1 MKQFELTNDAVNL
14 LVDLLNEKIEV
25 LNLEHSIGYYLD
37 EEKPL
42 ILEQIGKLQ
51 TLKNYLEAE
60 Q

>member
-1 MKQFELTNDAVNL
+1 MKTLELTNDAVNL

-25 LNLEHSIGYYLD
+25 LNLEHSIGYYPD

-51 TLKNYLEAE
+51 TLRNYLEAE

>member
-1 MKQFELTNDAVNL
+1 MKQFELTQDAVNI
-14 LVDLLNEKIEV
+14 LVDLLNEKIEE
-25 LNLEHSIGYYLD
+25 LNLKHSIGYYSD

-42 ILEQIGKLQ
+42 IIEQIGKLQ

>member
-1 MKQFELTNDAVNL
+1 MKQFELTQEASKT

-25 LNLEHSIGYYLD
+25 LNLEHSIGYYPD

-51 TLKNYLEAE
+51 TLRNYLEAE

>member
-1 MKQFELTNDAVNL
+1 MKTFELTKEASNL

-25 LNLEHSIGYYLD
+25 LNLQHSIGYYSD

-42 ILEQIGKLQ
+42 ILEHIGKLQ

>member
-25 LNLEHSIGYYLD
+25 LNLEHSIGYYSD

-42 ILEQIGKLQ
+42 IIEQIGKLQ
-51 TLKNYLEAE
+51 TLRNYLEAE

>member
-1 MKQFELTNDAVNL
+1 MKTFELTQDAVSL
-14 LVDLLNEKIEV
+14 LVDLLNEKIEE
-25 LNLEHSIGYYLD
+25 LGMEYTIGYSTD

-42 ILEQIGKLQ
+42 ILEHIGKLK